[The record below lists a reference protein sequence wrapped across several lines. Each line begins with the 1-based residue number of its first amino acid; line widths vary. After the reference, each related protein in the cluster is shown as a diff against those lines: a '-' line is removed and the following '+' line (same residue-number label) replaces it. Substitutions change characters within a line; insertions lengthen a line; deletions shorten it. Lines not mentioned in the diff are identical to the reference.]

1 MSTLSG
7 VSYGGKVY
15 YQNLIPALAKVDK
28 VNKYVIFI
36 YDQDINNLFI
46 SQDNFEFILLNKLYR
61 NQLLRFIQISF

>member
-36 YDQDINNLFI
+36 YLFKFNI
-46 SQDNFEFILLNKLYR
+46 PNTLPR
-61 NQLLRFIQISF
+61 